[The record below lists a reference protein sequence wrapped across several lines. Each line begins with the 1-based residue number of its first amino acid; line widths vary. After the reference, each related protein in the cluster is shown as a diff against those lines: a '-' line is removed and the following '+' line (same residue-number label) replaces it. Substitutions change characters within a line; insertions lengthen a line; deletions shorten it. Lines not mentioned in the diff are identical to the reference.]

1 MSRTKHRKAQRK
13 ESAKRK
19 QFAIFAGLLIV
30 TAGIVMF
37 VIAQSQTSLGE
48 TTVEDGERPSWQD
61 MSLINAK
68 TGDSFVL
75 SDFKDKHVVVK
86 IMSPY

>member
-30 TAGIVMF
+30 AAGIVMF

-48 TTVEDGERPSWQD
+48 TTVEDGEIPSWQD
-61 MSLINAK
+61 ASLVNAK
-68 TGDSFVL
+68 TGESFTL
-75 SDFKDKHVVVK
+75 SDYKDKHIVVK
-86 IMSPY
+86 IMSLY